1 MLTAPLAV
9 SAVMVVLTVA
19 VHLAGLTGLIGAM
32 RWREDHVHRADGGW
46 RQMMLI
52 MAVVL
57 ALFMLHA
64 FQIWL
69 YAMMYWAALD
79 AFATFEEALYY
90 STVTFTTV
98 GYGDVVLD
106 GRWRMV
112 GAVESANGF
121 LLLGWSTAFLI
132 QVVARLR
139 SVEFNWLERREAEAD
154 LFEAGRS
161 ERGAREERGED
172 DRRG

>member
-1 MLTAPLAV
+1 MLFAPLAV
-9 SAVMVVLTVA
+9 AAAMVVLTVA
-19 VHLAGLTGLIGAM
+19 VHLAGLTGLIGVM
-32 RWREDHVHRADGGW
+32 RWREDRVHGADGAW

-52 MAVVL
+52 MAIVL
-57 ALFMLHA
+57 ALFALHA

-69 YAMMYWAALD
+69 YAMLYWSALG

-98 GYGDVVLD
+98 GYGDVVL
-106 GRWRMV
+106 GARWRMV

-139 SVEFNWLERREAEAD
+139 VVEFKWLDRREAEAD
-154 LFEAGRS
+154 LFEAKS
-161 ERGAREERGED
+161 
-172 DRRG
+172 DRKDQR

>member
-1 MLTAPLAV
+1 MLMALLAV
-9 SAVMVVLTVA
+9 STIMVVLTVA
-19 VHLAGLTGLIGAM
+19 VHLIGLTGLIAAM
-32 RWREDHVHRADGGW
+32 RWREDHVHHADASW

-52 MAVVL
+52 MGVVL
-57 ALFMLHA
+57 ALFLLHA
-64 FQIWL
+64 IQIWL
-69 YAMMYWAALD
+69 YAVLYWGVLD
-79 AFATFEEALYY
+79 AFTSFEEALYY

-139 SVEFNWLERREAEAD
+139 AVEFRWLDRREAEAE
-154 LFEAGRS
+154 LFEQRRAS
-161 ERGAREERGED
+161 HKD
-172 DRRG
+172 DDLKE

>member
-1 MLTAPLAV
+1 MLAAPLAV
-9 SAVMVVLTVA
+9 AAVMVVLTVA
-19 VHLAGLTGLIGAM
+19 VHLAGLTGLIAAM
-32 RWREDHVHRADGGW
+32 RWREDHIHGSDGVW

-69 YAMMYWAALD
+69 YAMVYWSGLN
-79 AFATFEEALYY
+79 AFSTFEEALYY

-139 SVEFNWLERREAEAD
+139 AVEFKWLDRREAEAE
-154 LFEAGRS
+154 LFDAKRS
-161 ERGAREERGED
+161 KRRD
-172 DRRG
+172 DEP

>member
-1 MLTAPLAV
+1 MLAAPLAV
-9 SAVMVVLTVA
+9 AAAMVVLTVA

-32 RWREDHVHRADGGW
+32 RWREDRVHGADGAW

-52 MAVVL
+52 MMVVL
-57 ALFMLHA
+57 ALFALHA

-69 YAMMYWAALD
+69 YAMVYWGALS

-98 GYGDVVLD
+98 GYGDVVLE

-139 SVEFNWLERREAEAD
+139 VVEFKWLDRREAEAD
-154 LFEAGRS
+154 LFEAKS
-161 ERGAREERGED
+161 
-172 DRRG
+172 DRKDSS